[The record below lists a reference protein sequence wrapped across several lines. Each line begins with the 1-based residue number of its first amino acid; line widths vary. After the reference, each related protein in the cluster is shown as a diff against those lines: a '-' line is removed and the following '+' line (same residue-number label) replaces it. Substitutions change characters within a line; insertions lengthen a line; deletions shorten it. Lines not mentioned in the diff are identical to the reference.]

1 MASARAGGENKT
13 ESPAEGQKGTDM
25 ATKSKAVTAEETVKK
40 EEPEETTVKNE
51 PEEIKDPW
59 AEQIEMIVPRKPK
72 GEEQFYYVCVNDR
85 RYQIP
90 ANGQMQKM
98 PKPIAN
104 VLKESLEADWQ
115 ADEFAD
121 SIPNRDGSNPQMHS
135 I

>member
-25 ATKSKAVTAEETVKK
+25 ATKSKTTPAEETIQK
-40 EEPEETTVKNE
+40 EEPEEKNVKIE
-51 PEEIKDPW
+51 PETLNDPW
-59 AEQIEMIVPRKPK
+59 AEEIEMIVPRKPK

-85 RYQIP
+85 RYQVP
-90 ANGQMQKM
+90 ANGQTQKL

-104 VLKESLEADWQ
+104 VLKDSLEAEYQ
-115 ADEFAD
+115 ADDFMD
-121 SIPNRDGSNPQMHS
+121 HIPNRDGTNPQMHS

>member
-25 ATKSKAVTAEETVKK
+25 ATKSKTTPAEETIQK
-40 EEPEETTVKNE
+40 EEPEEKNVKNE
-51 PEEIKDPW
+51 PEALNDPW
-59 AEQIEMIVPRKPK
+59 AEEIDMIVPRKPK

-90 ANGQMQKM
+90 ANGQTQKL

-115 ADEFAD
+115 ADDFMD
-121 SIPNRDGSNPQMHS
+121 HIPNRDGTNPQMHS

>member
-25 ATKSKAVTAEETVKK
+25 ATKSKTTPAEETIQK
-40 EEPEETTVKNE
+40 EEPEEKNVKNE
-51 PEEIKDPW
+51 PEALNDPW
-59 AEQIEMIVPRKPK
+59 AEEIEMIVPRKPK

-85 RYQIP
+85 RYQVP
-90 ANGQMQKM
+90 ANGQTQKL

-104 VLKESLEADWQ
+104 VLKESLEAEYQ
-115 ADEFAD
+115 ADDFMD
-121 SIPNRDGSNPQMHS
+121 NIPNRDGTNPQMHS